1 MKIIQFIMMGLAIL
15 YLVFAGFT
23 AVVGMF
29 ADGGTI
35 WERAL
40 ISGIHPVGAI
50 ALLVLVYTPRG
61 TYNWTTWV
69 AVALLLLSIAGD
81 MAAYVAISMGTIKG
95 GTPGWPWRS
104 SSFRGW
110 ESSTRLPRGSEPA
123 QPRASV
129 WPDSLRH
136 HPPQHQPFRGLT
148 KQNKALRQVQT

>member
-40 ISGIHPVGAI
+40 ISGIHPAGAI

-95 GTPGWPWRS
+95 DPWLALAFLVIPGLGVIYAATKGIGAGPTPS
-104 SSFRGW
+104 I
-110 ESSTRLPRGSEPA
+110 
-123 QPRASV
+123 
-129 WPDSLRH
+129 
-136 HPPQHQPFRGLT
+136 GL
-148 KQNKALRQVQT
+148 AR